1 MNSHNSKPA
10 FVSQKTP
17 VAAKDDKDEACLVR
31 ASLNATDLTLV
42 DESDDF
48 YDPYN
53 STGKHFILNAN
64 LTQQNRG

>member
-1 MNSHNSKPA
+1 
-10 FVSQKTP
+10 
-17 VAAKDDKDEACLVR
+17 R